1 MHKLLLFGLLLLIVS
16 CARPVAEFTIE
27 AEEEKKA
34 PVEIQFT
41 NESEQAESFFWDF
54 GDGTYSTDTNPVH
67 RFTRSG
73 NYVVQLRAMKG
84 NREAKKEMRLQ
95 VLPPENCL
103 IEIETTFGTML
114 AELFDE
120 TPIHRDNFTKLAKEG
135 FYDSLLFHRV
145 IKGFMIQGGD
155 PDSRNVEPDARLGA
169 GGPGYQI
176 DAEINPRFVHTK
188 GAIAA
193 ARTGDAV
200 NPEKKSSGS
209 QFYIV
214 HGNTVTEDML
224 RRQEMRSGFNYSPEQ
239 VEEYEKLGGAPFLDG
254 EYTVFGRVISGLEVI
269 DKIAEQPTNPGDRPR
284 EDIIMSIKVIQ

>member
-1 MHKLLLFGLLLLIVS
+1 MRKLLLLGLLLLIVS

-27 AEEEKKA
+27 SEEKKA

-67 RFTRSG
+67 RYTRSG
-73 NYVVQLRAMKG
+73 NYVVQLRALKG
-84 NREAKKEMRLQ
+84 NREAKKEVRLQ
-95 VLPPENCL
+95 VLPPDNCI
-103 IEIETTFGTML
+103 IEIETTYGTML
-114 AELFDE
+114 AELYDE

-155 PDSRNVEPDARLGA
+155 PDSRNAEPDARLGA

-176 DAEINPRFVHTK
+176 EAEINPRFVHTK

-224 RRQEMRSGFNYSPEQ
+224 RRQEMRSGFSYSPEQ
-239 VEEYEKLGGAPFLDG
+239 VEKYEKLGGAPFLDG
-254 EYTVFGRVISGLEVI
+254 EYTVFGRVISGMEVI

-284 EDIIMSIKVIQ
+284 EDIIMNIIVIE